1 MPRIAVD
8 AMGGDNAPGVVVRGA
23 YKYAQTQPDHQVIL
37 VGIEDKVAPVLA
49 QCGPALKNISLVH
62 APDVIGMDE
71 HPRDA
76 LRKKKHN
83 SLSVGCDLIRQ
94 GKADAV
100 LSAGNTG
107 GLVMAATVILRTL
120 PGVMKAGIATT
131 LPTVKGRIV
140 MMDVGANVETKP
152 NHLLQYAAMGEIF
165 YRALMPARE
174 KLRVGLLTVG
184 SEEGKGSTVI
194 REAHA
199 LLTQSGLSFSGN
211 CEGND
216 IFEGNF
222 EVVVCDGELGNVV
235 LKTAEGIADA
245 ITKLLMGHV
254 KAAELATDPR
264 WAKAAGGLMKDIDW
278 RDVGGAV
285 LLGVGGTVVISH
297 GRSDERAIFSGI
309 RVAAEC
315 CQHKVNEQI
324 VKVLESQKAKSGA
337 GVTPA

>member
-8 AMGGDNAPGVVVRGA
+8 AMGGDHAPGVVVRGA
-23 YKYAQTQPDHQVIL
+23 YRYAQAQPEHQIVL
-37 VGIEDKVAPVLA
+37 VGIEAQVAPLLA
-49 QCGPALKNISLVH
+49 ECGPSLKNIAIVH
-62 APDVIGMDE
+62 APEVIGMDE

-83 SLSVGCDLIRQ
+83 SLSVACDLIRQ

-131 LPTVKGRIV
+131 LPSIKGRVV

-152 NHLLQYAAMGEIF
+152 QHLLQYAAMGEIF
-165 YRALMPARE
+165 YRAVVSPRDD
-174 KLRVGLLTVG
+174 LRVGLLTVG
-184 SEEGKGSTVI
+184 SEEGKGSTTV
-194 REAHA
+194 REAHS
-199 LLTQSGLSFSGN
+199 LLAQSRLSFAGN

-216 IFEGNF
+216 IFEGNY
-222 EVVVCDGELGNVV
+222 EVVVCDGETGNVV

-245 ITKLLMGHV
+245 IVRLMLGHV
-254 KAAELATDPR
+254 KQAELVTDPR
-264 WAKAAGGLMKDIDW
+264 WGKAMQGLMKDLDW
-278 RDVGGAV
+278 REVGGAV

-297 GRSDERAIFSGI
+297 GRSDERAIASGI

-324 VKVLESQKAKSGA
+324 IKAVEAQKAKVEA
-337 GVTPA
+337 K